1 MNAFLKIITQTTLLI
16 ALVIVVA
23 GGVFILPPKIAQMNR
38 LEKQRNELMRK
49 IEHKSREIEVLKNR
63 QQRFAS
69 DPEFVEYVARQ
80 NKRVRPNELVF
91 VFDTDENK

>member
-1 MNAFLKIITQTTLLI
+1 MNALLKIITQTTLLI

-23 GGVFILPPKIAQMNR
+23 GGMFILPPKIAQMNR
-38 LEKQRNELMRK
+38 LEQQRNELMRK
-49 IEHKSREIEVLKNR
+49 IEHKSREIESLKNK
-63 QQRFAS
+63 QNRFAS

-91 VFDTDENK
+91 VFDVDEKK